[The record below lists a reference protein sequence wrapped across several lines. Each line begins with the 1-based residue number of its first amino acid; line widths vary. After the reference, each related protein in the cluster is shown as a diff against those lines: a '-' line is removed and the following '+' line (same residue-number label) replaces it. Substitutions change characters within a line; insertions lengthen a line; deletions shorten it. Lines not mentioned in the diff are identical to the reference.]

1 MAMGI
6 SGLIADKNMN
16 PITDPSP
23 TDVVEDLKS
32 LPDNILAQYA
42 QDGNNPNAT
51 YALTVLMSRKRAK
64 DSLNAQGMDQS
75 TVAEDVIADVT
86 RGPQSTQ
93 GIGGAS
99 MFVPEEQKQAYMAQQ
114 LMQQTGPQG
123 INTPAP
129 NPDQLMAAG
138 GLARLPA
145 ENIGKNYAGGGIVSF
160 QEGGD
165 VGSTIQSRL
174 FGGPSFS
181 GQRSQGFPIDYSTIG
196 YKSTLPNVD
205 YLLPQD
211 RVRSTDLGMIG
222 DDLQGAELEEF
233 LASLSP
239 EQRQAWIEQKTL
251 RDRMKKAEEVPS
263 SASKLFPAAKDAEEE
278 ARKKEMEEAEKEAKA
293 KAEAEGAV
301 LPTSDIT
308 KPEEP
313 TVDTA
318 DMTMPE
324 SKPTSSY
331 LEDLKEQ
338 YKQAGVNEDFF
349 KQDRQDIEAEKER
362 LSGRDQSDIWMNVTR
377 AGLAS
382 AAGTSQNAMENIT
395 KGLGIGFEGYIQDT
409 KERQREEKELN
420 KLLRAN
426 KLAEQA
432 DKKGD
437 VREAV
442 KIKQEADKLAND
454 LYKNRLSNQTSLK
467 VAQINAAKEGD
478 YEKFRGFVTKDK
490 SFYVKDATTGE
501 MRLDERKVKQAFDGF
516 SSKEAT
522 LLGKMYSALPTFVDP
537 LEREESL
544 RNIRTLEA
552 RLIGTGSGINNQFSI
567 RSVK

>member
-23 TDVVEDLKS
+23 TDVVEDLKA

-86 RGPQSTQ
+86 RGPQSAQ

-138 GLARLPA
+138 GLAQLPA

-160 QEGGD
+160 DEGGG

-174 FGGPSFS
+174 FGGVGLGNSVRSKGKGYPLEYYDDGSDFVPGANSFKRTNL
-181 GQRSQGFPIDYSTIG
+181 GLIDLSEEDLA
-196 YKSTLPNVD
+196 KLSE
-205 YLLPQD
+205 QD
-211 RVRSTDLGMIG
+211 RNLY
-222 DDLQGAELEEF
+222 LQ
-233 LASLSP
+233 
-239 EQRQAWIEQKTL
+239 
-251 RDRMKKAEEVPS
+251 
-263 SASKLFPAAKDAEEE
+263 AKDLERRQKNKILTQELYGDKKDMVKAIEEKQE
-278 ARKKEMEEAEKEAKA
+278 EAKA

-301 LPTSDIT
+301 LPTSDIA

-313 TVDTA
+313 TVDTSDLTSMA
-318 DMTMPE
+318 APE

-377 AGLAS
+377 AGLA
-382 AAGTSQNAMENIT
+382 AASGTSRNAMENIT

-426 KLAEQA
+426 KLAEQTDA
-432 DKKGD
+432 KGD

-454 LYKNRLSNQTSLK
+454 LYKNRLSNQTALQ
-467 VAQINAAKEGD
+467 VAQVNAAKKGD
-478 YEKFRGFVTKDK
+478 YEKFRDFAAKDK

-501 MRLDERKVKQAFDGF
+501 LRLDDRKVKRAFDGF
-516 SSKEAT
+516 DSKLGDIYKE
-522 LLGKMYSALPTFVDP
+522 LLKSFRDP
-537 LEREESL
+537 STQPEEKEELLIQMKDIYAQIGPNGGANGGFSL
-544 RNIRTLEA
+544 R
-552 RLIGTGSGINNQFSI
+552 G
-567 RSVK
+567 VKQ

>member
-23 TDVVEDLKS
+23 TDVVEDLKA

-138 GLARLPA
+138 GLAQLPA

-160 QEGGD
+160 DEGGG

-174 FGGPSFS
+174 FGGVGLGNSVRSKGKGYPLEYYDDGSDFVPGANSFKRTNL
-181 GQRSQGFPIDYSTIG
+181 GLIDLSEEDLA
-196 YKSTLPNVD
+196 KLSE
-205 YLLPQD
+205 QD
-211 RVRSTDLGMIG
+211 RNLY
-222 DDLQGAELEEF
+222 LQ
-233 LASLSP
+233 
-239 EQRQAWIEQKTL
+239 
-251 RDRMKKAEEVPS
+251 
-263 SASKLFPAAKDAEEE
+263 AKDLERRQKNKILTQELYGDKKDMVKAIEEKQE
-278 ARKKEMEEAEKEAKA
+278 EAKA

-301 LPTSDIT
+301 LPTSDIA

-313 TVDTA
+313 TVDTSDLTSMA
-318 DMTMPE
+318 APE

-377 AGLAS
+377 AGLA
-382 AAGTSQNAMENIT
+382 AASGTSRNAMENIT

-426 KLAEQA
+426 KLAEQTDA
-432 DKKGD
+432 KGD

-454 LYKNRLSNQTSLK
+454 LYKNRLSNQTALQ
-467 VAQINAAKEGD
+467 VAQVNAAKKGD
-478 YEKFRGFVTKDK
+478 YEKFRDFAAKDK

-501 MRLDERKVKQAFDGF
+501 LRLDDRKVKRAFDGF
-516 SSKEAT
+516 DSKLGDIYKE
-522 LLGKMYSALPTFVDP
+522 LLKSFRDP
-537 LEREESL
+537 STQPEEKEELLIQMKDIYAQIGPNGGANGGFSL
-544 RNIRTLEA
+544 R
-552 RLIGTGSGINNQFSI
+552 G
-567 RSVK
+567 VKQ

>member
-1 MAMGI
+1 MVMGI

-23 TDVVEDLKS
+23 TDVVEDLKA

-138 GLARLPA
+138 GLAQLPA

-160 QEGGD
+160 DEGGG

-174 FGGPSFS
+174 FGGVGLGNSVRSKGKGYPLEYYDDGSDFVPGANSFKRTNL
-181 GQRSQGFPIDYSTIG
+181 GLIDLSEEDLA
-196 YKSTLPNVD
+196 KLSE
-205 YLLPQD
+205 QD
-211 RVRSTDLGMIG
+211 RNLY
-222 DDLQGAELEEF
+222 LQ
-233 LASLSP
+233 
-239 EQRQAWIEQKTL
+239 
-251 RDRMKKAEEVPS
+251 
-263 SASKLFPAAKDAEEE
+263 AKDLERRQKNKILTQELYGDKKDMVKAIEEKQE
-278 ARKKEMEEAEKEAKA
+278 EAKA

-301 LPTSDIT
+301 LPTSDIA

-313 TVDTA
+313 TVDTSDLTSMA
-318 DMTMPE
+318 APE

-377 AGLAS
+377 AGLA
-382 AAGTSQNAMENIT
+382 AASGTSRNAMENIT

-426 KLAEQA
+426 KLAEQTDA
-432 DKKGD
+432 KGD

-454 LYKNRLSNQTSLK
+454 LYKNRLSNQTALQ
-467 VAQINAAKEGD
+467 VAQVNAAKKGD
-478 YEKFRGFVTKDK
+478 YEKFRDFAAKDK

-501 MRLDERKVKQAFDGF
+501 LRLDDRKVKRAFDGF
-516 SSKEAT
+516 DSKLGDIYKE
-522 LLGKMYSALPTFVDP
+522 LLKSFRDP
-537 LEREESL
+537 STQPEEKEELLIQMKDIYAQIGPNGGANGGFSL
-544 RNIRTLEA
+544 R
-552 RLIGTGSGINNQFSI
+552 G
-567 RSVK
+567 VKQ

>member
-23 TDVVEDLKS
+23 TDVVEDLKA

-42 QDGNNPNAT
+42 QDSNNPNAT

-75 TVAEDVIADVT
+75 TVAEDVIADVSGT
-86 RGPQSTQ
+86 PQAPQ
-93 GIGGAS
+93 G
-99 MFVPEEQKQAYMAQQ
+99 MAQQ

-138 GLARLPA
+138 GLAQLPA

-160 QEGGD
+160 DEGGG

-174 FGGPSFS
+174 FGGVGLGNSVRSKGKGYPLEYYDDGSDFVPGANSFKRTNL
-181 GQRSQGFPIDYSTIG
+181 GLIDLSEEDLA
-196 YKSTLPNVD
+196 KLSE
-205 YLLPQD
+205 QD
-211 RVRSTDLGMIG
+211 RNLY
-222 DDLQGAELEEF
+222 LQ
-233 LASLSP
+233 
-239 EQRQAWIEQKTL
+239 
-251 RDRMKKAEEVPS
+251 
-263 SASKLFPAAKDAEEE
+263 AKDLERRQKNKILTQELYGDKKDMVKAIEEKQE
-278 ARKKEMEEAEKEAKA
+278 EAKA

-301 LPTSDIT
+301 LPTSDIA

-313 TVDTA
+313 TVDTSDLTSMA
-318 DMTMPE
+318 APE
-324 SKPTSSY
+324 TKPTSSY

-377 AGLAS
+377 AGLA
-382 AAGTSQNAMENIT
+382 AASGTSRNAMENIT

-426 KLAEQA
+426 KLAEQTDA
-432 DKKGD
+432 KGD

-454 LYKNRLSNQTSLK
+454 LYKNRLSNQTALQ
-467 VAQINAAKEGD
+467 VAQVNAAKKGD
-478 YEKFRGFVTKDK
+478 YEKFRDFAAKDK

-501 MRLDERKVKQAFDGF
+501 LRLDDRKVKRAFDGF
-516 SSKEAT
+516 DSKLGDIYKE
-522 LLGKMYSALPTFVDP
+522 LLKSFRDP
-537 LEREESL
+537 STQPEEKEELLIQMKDIYAQIGPNGGANGGFSL
-544 RNIRTLEA
+544 R
-552 RLIGTGSGINNQFSI
+552 G
-567 RSVK
+567 VKQ